1 MPIYPVTLTVPA
13 DTAEDAPVEV
23 DVQIKERV
31 VTRVDVK
38 FKPGCM
44 DMVHVAV
51 FYGIKQLFPRET
63 GKSVVGDA
71 ETVSWLEWWEA
82 PEVPCTIT
90 FKAWS
95 PGTEYQHQL
104 VCRIM
109 TLPERTERVE
119 RLAKNF
125 YQAALRFLEEIV
137 GLPF

>member
-13 DTAEDAPVEV
+13 DTPETAPVEA
-23 DVQIKERV
+23 DVEIEERV

-82 PEVPCTIT
+82 PEVPCTLT

-95 PGTEYQHQL
+95 PGTSYQH
-104 VCRIM
+104 V
-109 TLPERTERVE
+109 LPCRVE
-119 RLAKNF
+119 TEPEVEREERLVRLTAFEKIIKF
-125 YQAALRFLEEIV
+125 IKDVV
-137 GLPF
+137 GV